1 MRELLI
7 ILVMVAVIAVIWYL
21 RRQSSGRS
29 AHQPESIGRRLTV
42 EATPA
47 KNATIAAQVTPPE
60 TGPPASVPGAAEKG
74 AGLFQDAAAS
84 AAGAPYVRAA
94 DEIEDMTA
102 ELSHARQDAERA
114 AERLANRASEALDAI
129 QAAAAVG
136 GGGVPGDGSDRCPP
150 RYPVKGELATMRYR
164 NAGDPTY
171 DQAVPDVCFQSGA
184 AAEAAGLT
192 ERGDESR
199 L

>member
-1 MRELLI
+1 VRELLI

-21 RRQSSGRS
+21 RRQSSGPS
-29 AHQPESIGRRLTV
+29 AQPESIGRRLTV

-102 ELSHARQDAERA
+102 ELSHARRDAERA
-114 AERLANRASEALDAI
+114 AERLAYRASEAVEAI

-136 GGGVPGDGSDRCPP
+136 GGAVPGDGSDRCPP
-150 RYPVKGELATMRYR
+150 RYPVKGDLATMRYR

-171 DQAVPDVCFQSGA
+171 DQAVPDVCFQSVA

-192 ERGDESR
+192 ESGDESR

>member
-1 MRELLI
+1 VRELLI
-7 ILVMVAVIAVIWYL
+7 ILVVVAVIAVIWYL
-21 RRQSSGRS
+21 RRQSSGPS
-29 AHQPESIGRRLTV
+29 AQPKSIGRRLTV

-47 KNATIAAQVTPPE
+47 KNATVAARVTPPE
-60 TGPPASVPGAAEKG
+60 TGPPTSVPGPAEKG
-74 AGLFQDAAAS
+74 AGLFQVAAAS

-102 ELSHARQDAERA
+102 ELSHARRDAERA
-114 AERLANRASEALDAI
+114 AERLAYRASEAVDAI

-136 GGGVPGDGSDRCPP
+136 GGAVPGDGSDRCPP
-150 RYPVKGELATMRYR
+150 RYPVKGDLATMRYR

-171 DQAVPDVCFQSGA
+171 DQAVPDVCFQSVA

-192 ERGDESR
+192 ESGDESR